1 MIIQVN
7 LKKWQ
12 GANCK
17 SDAEIESIINTHFI
31 DIELTSAYFD
41 FSDFDNP
48 VHTSIILNIN
58 ILSKQNI

>member
-1 MIIQVN
+1 MIIQVE
-7 LKKWQ
+7 LRKWQ

-41 FSDFDNP
+41 FTDFDNP
-48 VHTSIILNIN
+48 VHTVDY
-58 ILSKQNI
+58 LSF